1 MKRLLTSAA
10 AAAMLVAGTGSG
22 AQAQAGASLFD
33 LGVYGGVGYS
43 ANWLENANLQDGEE
57 TLNPGFSGALGAMA
71 TFWATPS
78 WGIRTHLGYMPLTLP
93 SGDQESYADPEDVNL
108 WIYDLNLVVRPFMSM
123 TGSPPLITSMYA
135 FIGGGGLTANPP
147 GPAESA
153 PEDDGGCVAPYFQP
167 DVASACLPL
176 EGSKASVGQGTLG
189 IGWDLISLS
198 DNIGIFAE
206 LAGNIYDSPFHT
218 GPAWTGIPGDPETD
232 ALAFTGRLVAGLKF
246 AFGGA
251 EPVVVPVPV
260 TPTPPPPPAPAP
272 PPPPAERDIR
282 VCVIEGP
289 AIVDVDAVYV
299 PATGDTVVVVDGV
312 RRPFSEAYP
321 AVAPAYAAS
330 TTWFINNDSIQ
341 VMDNDYVKFGVTRV
355 VPATRLQRV
364 GAYEGVGIFAE
375 TGAETPQQI
384 LYVPVRPGCEFQ
396 PYQLREAIRARG

>member
-1 MKRLLTSAA
+1 MKRLLASAA

-33 LGVYGGVGYS
+33 LGIYGGVGYT
-43 ANWLENANLQDGEE
+43 ANWLEGANLEE
-57 TLNPGFSGALGAMA
+57 DDERLNPGVSPALGAMA

-78 WGIRTHLGYMPLTLP
+78 WGIRTHLGYMPVTLP
-93 SGDQESYADPEDVNL
+93 SPPSNPEDVNL
-108 WIYDLNLVVRPFMSM
+108 WIYDLNLVVRPFMTM
-123 TGSPPLITSMYA
+123 TDSPMLLSSMYA
-135 FIGGGGLTANPP
+135 FIGGGGITANPP
-147 GPAESA
+147 G
-153 PEDDGGCVAPYFQP
+153 DDGCVAPYFDP

-176 EGSKASVGQGTLG
+176 EGSKASVGQGTAGL
-189 IGWDLISLS
+189 GWDLISLT
-198 DNIGIFAE
+198 DNVGIFAE
-206 LAGNIYDSPFHT
+206 LAGNVYDSPFHT
-218 GPAWTGIPGDPETD
+218 GAGWTGIPGDPETD
-232 ALAFTGRLVAGLKF
+232 ALGFTGRLVAGLKF

-289 AIVDVDAVYV
+289 SIVDVDAVYV

-312 RRPFSEAYP
+312 RRQFSEVYP
-321 AVAPAYAAS
+321 SVAPAYAAS

-355 VPATRLQRV
+355 VPGTRLTRV
-364 GAYEGVGIFAE
+364 GVYEGVGIFAE
-375 TGAETPQQI
+375 SGAETPQQI